1 MRDRGLVDLEFVILD
16 LTVNGE
22 RVQLRIEPDRTLLE
36 LLREDLSLTGV
47 KDACGTGDCGACT
60 VLLDGVAVNSCLTL
74 AVMAEGREVTTVEG
88 LARDPLGGRLQR
100 AFVEHGAVQCG
111 YCTPGL
117 LLAAKALLEDIPSPS
132 EAEIRQGIAGNL
144 CRCTGYVKIVGAIQ
158 AVAAETGGRA

>member
-1 MRDRGLVDLEFVILD
+1 MSTYDLALHNLQ

-22 RVQLRIEPDRTLLE
+22 PVQIHVEPSRTLLQ
-36 LLREDLSLTGV
+36 LLREDLGLTGV

-60 VLLDGVAVNSCLTL
+60 VLLDGVAVNSCLCL

-117 LLAAKALLEDIPSPS
+117 LLAAKALLEGSRSPS
-132 EAEIRQGIAGNL
+132 EAEIREGIAGNL

>member
-1 MRDRGLVDLEFVILD
+1 MRDRGLIDLELVVLE

-22 RVQLRIEPDRTLLE
+22 RTQLRVEPDRTLLE
-36 LLREDLSLTGV
+36 LLREDLGLTGV

-88 LARDPLGGRLQR
+88 LARDPLGRRLQR

-117 LLAAKALLEDIPSPS
+117 LLAAKALLEDTPSPS

-158 AVAAETGGRA
+158 AVATETGGRA

>member
-1 MRDRGLVDLEFVILD
+1 MHDIELV
-16 LTVNGE
+16 VNGE
-22 RVQLRIEPDRTLLE
+22 RVQLRVEPDRTLLDV
-36 LLREDLSLTGV
+36 LRDSLGLTGA

-74 AVMAEGREVTTVEG
+74 AVTAHGREVTTVEG
-88 LARDPLGGRLQR
+88 LARDPLGSKLQR

-117 LLAAKALLEDIPSPS
+117 VLAAKALLESTPAPS
-132 EAEIRQGIAGNL
+132 ESEIRRGIAGNL

-158 AVAAETGGRA
+158 AVAAENGGQA

>member
-1 MRDRGLVDLEFVILD
+1 VRTHDLEIVALE

-22 RVQLRIEPDRTLLE
+22 LVQLRVAPDRTLLE
-36 LLREDLSLTGV
+36 LLREDLGLTGV

-74 AVMAEGREVTTVEG
+74 AAMAEGREVTTVEG

-117 LLAAKALLEDIPSPS
+117 LLAAKALLEDSPSPS
-132 EAEIRQGIAGNL
+132 EAEIRQGISGNL

-158 AVAAETGGRA
+158 AVAAETGGRE

>member
-1 MRDRGLVDLEFVILD
+1 MSTYDPALVVLELK
-16 LTVNGE
+16 VNGE
-22 RVQLRIEPDRTLLE
+22 PVQLRIEPNRTLLE

-47 KDACGTGDCGACT
+47 KDACGAGDCGACT

-88 LARDPLGGRLQR
+88 LARDPLGSRLQR

-117 LLAAKALLEDIPSPS
+117 LLAAKALLEESPSPS
-132 EAEIRQGIAGNL
+132 EAEIREGIAGNL

>member
-1 MRDRGLVDLEFVILD
+1 MRDRGLIDLELVVLE

-22 RVQLRIEPDRTLLE
+22 RTQLRVEPDRTLLE
-36 LLREDLSLTGV
+36 LLREDLGLTGV

-88 LARDPLGGRLQR
+88 LARDPLGRRLQR
-100 AFVEHGAVQCG
+100 AFVDHGAVQCG

-117 LLAAKALLEDIPSPS
+117 LLAAKALLEDTPSPS

-158 AVAAETGGRA
+158 AVATETGGRA

>member
-1 MRDRGLVDLEFVILD
+1 MSSYDLALYDLE

-22 RVQLRIEPDRTLLE
+22 PIRLRVEPSRTLLAVI
-36 LLREDLSLTGV
+36 REDLGLTGV

-60 VLLDGVAVNSCLTL
+60 VLLDGEAVNSCLTL

-117 LLAAKALLEDIPSPS
+117 LLAAKALLESTPSPS
-132 EAEIRQGIAGNL
+132 EAEIREGIAGNL